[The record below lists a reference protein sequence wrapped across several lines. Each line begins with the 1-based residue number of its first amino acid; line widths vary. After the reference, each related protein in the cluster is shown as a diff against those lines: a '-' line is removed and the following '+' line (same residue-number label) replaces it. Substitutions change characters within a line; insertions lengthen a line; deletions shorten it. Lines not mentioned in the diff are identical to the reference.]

1 MNNERDTVGPQRP
14 MLTVSETATYLNC
27 GETTVRE
34 MCRGP
39 LAHAT
44 IRVGTG
50 RTGLRVIRR
59 RLEEWIE
66 NEAGRVGTPGVSSGY
81 TVAKVRAIR

>member
-1 MNNERDTVGPQRP
+1 MSTDVETIGPQRP
-14 MLTVSETATYLNC
+14 LMTVAEVAHHLAV